1 MVASL
6 PEPPEIERHRAA
18 IVRTDISRPVRMAI
32 EAEILTTDKTFFDY
46 GCGHGGDIER
56 TTDRGY
62 TSAGWDPYYRPDSPL
77 IPSDIVNLG
86 FVLNVIED
94 SE

>member
-32 EAEILTTDKTFFDY
+32 EAEILTTDKTFL
-46 GCGHGGDIER
+46 
-56 TTDRGY
+56 TTVAV
-62 TSAGWDPYYRPDSPL
+62 TVE
-77 IPSDIVNLG
+77 I
-86 FVLNVIED
+86 LNAP
-94 SE
+94 